1 MTGRSPGRILAL
13 LALALGGALRAPA
26 QGFQENPLYGK
37 PHGPLAVR
45 DGRSYNLIF
54 LRFDP
59 EAPETTPAR
68 KTAYGLQL
76 DLIAN
81 RLASEPS
88 ARPFVAEIH
97 EIQRLNLTTRWGLE
111 GNRELALAVPIL
123 WRNGGIMSGLIDA
136 WHKFFGI
143 AGDPTSPDSREHYPN
158 YVSVFRLTD
167 AAGNTIVDRGNAFG
181 IGDLALYLKQRLT
194 PPERR
199 TVLAARLGL
208 KLPTGNPGMI
218 LGSGAPDLGLCLD
231 ARSRLGREAY
241 LYASLGEVWMLPA
254 TKLPGARRFMAEYMA
269 GIEYEPNARDSFYLQ
284 LDGNTLAVRT
294 GYAFADGAQTTLSFG
309 YKRVL
314 DRHLL
319 LSASFSE
326 NGDYTNYMTPALGNI
341 GPDFTVSFGLEW
353 KP

>member
-1 MTGRSPGRILAL
+1 MRRRLRAHLLLTAL
-13 LALALGGALRAPA
+13 ILGGATSASA
-26 QGFQENPLYGK
+26 QDFHDNPLYGR

-68 KTAYGLQL
+68 TTAYDLQL

-81 RLASEPS
+81 RLASDAN

-97 EIQRLNLTTRWGLE
+97 EIQRLNLRARWGLTD
-111 GNRELALAVPIL
+111 RTELALAAPIL
-123 WRNGGIMSGLIDA
+123 WRNGGLMSEVIDA
-136 WHKFFGI
+136 WHKLFGL

-167 AAGNTIVDRGNAFG
+167 AQGNTIVDQGNAFG
-181 IGDLALYLKQRLT
+181 LGDLALSVKQRLT
-194 PPERR
+194 APDQR
-199 TVLAARLGL
+199 TALAARLGL
-208 KLPTGNPGMI
+208 KLPTGNAMLI

-231 ARSRLGREAY
+231 ARMRLGREAY
-241 LYASLGEVWMLPA
+241 AYASLGEVWMLPA
-254 TKLPGARRFMAEYMA
+254 TRLPGARRFMTQYMA

-294 GYAFADGAQTTLSFG
+294 GDSFLDGAQTTLTFG

-326 NGDYTNYMTPALGNI
+326 NGDYTDYLTPVLGNI